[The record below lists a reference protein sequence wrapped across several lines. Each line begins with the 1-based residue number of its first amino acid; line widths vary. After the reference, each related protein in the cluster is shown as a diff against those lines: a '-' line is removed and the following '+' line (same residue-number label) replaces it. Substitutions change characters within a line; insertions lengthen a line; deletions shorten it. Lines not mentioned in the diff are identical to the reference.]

1 MTMDT
6 RPGEHRLS
14 PSLWAL
20 ILVVTI
26 VALVVMT
33 ALLFTG
39 KFNSVVPVTVT
50 SERSGLVM
58 ESGAK
63 VRMRGVKVGRV
74 AGVAGTD
81 PVQLSLELL
90 PEMASFIPANVQAQ
104 IQATTAFGA
113 KYVDLIYPTDPSP
126 DRITAGTVVV
136 SRNVTTEVNTV
147 FQNLV
152 EVLDRVD
159 PPKLNATLA
168 ALAEGVRGQ
177 GQRMGEATTA
187 ANSVLG
193 ELNPRMQIAQEDWRA
208 VRDFSDA
215 YDAAAEDILD
225 VLDASSTLS
234 ETVAGNAAEIDE
246 LLLSVIGLAQSGT
259 SLIGPNRD
267 NLVAAINSL
276 EPTTSLLMK
285 YEPTYTCMLL
295 GAKWFLDNG
304 GHAQVGGNGRSI
316 VLDSGLN
323 LGEDPYRYPDN
334 LPIVAAKGGPGGQP
348 SCGSLPD
355 VSKQFPV
362 RQLITNTGWGTGVD
376 WRPNP
381 GIGHPWFAN
390 YFPATKAV
398 PEPPRVRGQGPP
410 AIGPVPFPGAP
421 PYEPLPPRP
430 MREPSDTTT
439 EKGQQ
444 P

>member
-6 RPGEHRLS
+6 RPGQHRI
-14 PSLWAL
+14 PPALWAL
-20 ILVVTI
+20 ILMVTI
-26 VALVVMT
+26 LALVLMT

-50 SERSGLVM
+50 AERSGLVM

-74 AGVAGTD
+74 AGVEGTD
-81 PVQLSLELL
+81 PVRLKLELL
-90 PEMASFIPANVQAQ
+90 PEMTAFIPANVQAE

-113 KYVDLIYPTDPSP
+113 KYVDLIYPDDPSA
-126 DRITAGTVVV
+126 DRIGAGAVVV
-136 SRNVTTEVNTV
+136 SRNVTAEVNTV

-152 EVLDRVD
+152 EVLHRVD
-159 PPKLNATLA
+159 PPKLNATLT

-187 ANSVLG
+187 ANAVLR
-193 ELNPRMQIAQEDWRA
+193 ELNPRMQTAQEDWRA
-208 VRDFSDA
+208 VREFGDT
-215 YDAAAEDILD
+215 YNAAAEDILD

-234 ETVAGNAAEIDE
+234 ETVTRNASEIDT
-246 LLLSVIGLAQSGT
+246 LLLSVIGLAQSGN
-259 SLIGPNRD
+259 SLIGPNQD
-267 NLVAAINSL
+267 NLVDAINSL

-285 YEPTYTCMLL
+285 YEPSYTCMLL

-304 GHAQVGGNGRSI
+304 GHEQVGGNGRSI

-323 LGEDPYRYPDN
+323 LGDDPYRYPDN

-348 SCGSLPD
+348 GCGSLPD

-390 YFPATKAV
+390 FFPATKAV
-398 PEPPRVRGQGPP
+398 SEPPRIRGEGPP
-410 AIGPVPFPGAP
+410 AIGPVPYPGAP
-421 PYEPLPPRP
+421 PYEPLPPP
-430 MREPSDTTT
+430 PVTVPSVAPI
-439 EKGQQ
+439 EEGPQ

>member
-1 MTMDT
+1 MNT
-6 RPGEHRLS
+6 RPGQHRI
-14 PSLWAL
+14 PPALWAL
-20 ILVVTI
+20 FLMLTI
-26 VALVVMT
+26 VVLVVMT

-50 SERSGLVM
+50 AERSGLVM

-74 AGVAGTD
+74 AGVEGTD
-81 PVQLSLELL
+81 PVRLKLELL
-90 PEMASFIPANVQAQ
+90 PEMTAFIPANVQAE

-113 KYVDLIYPTDPSP
+113 KYVDLIYPADPSA
-126 DRITAGTVVV
+126 DRIVAGTVVV
-136 SRNVTTEVNTV
+136 SRNVTAEVNTV

-152 EVLDRVD
+152 EVLHRVD
-159 PPKLNATLA
+159 PPKLNATLT

-187 ANSVLG
+187 ANAVLR
-193 ELNPRMQIAQEDWRA
+193 ELNPRMQTAQEDWRA
-208 VRDFSDA
+208 VREFSDT
-215 YDAAAEDILD
+215 YNAAAEDILD

-234 ETVAGNAAEIDE
+234 ETVTRNASEIDT

-259 SLIGPNRD
+259 SLIGPNQD
-267 NLVAAINSL
+267 NLVDAINSL

-285 YEPTYTCMLL
+285 YEPSYTCMLL

-304 GHAQVGGNGRSI
+304 GHEQVGGNGRSI

-323 LGEDPYRYPDN
+323 LGDDPYRYPDN
-334 LPIVAAKGGPGGQP
+334 LPIVAARGGPGGQP
-348 SCGSLPD
+348 GCGSLPD

-390 YFPATKAV
+390 FFPATKAV
-398 PEPPRVRGQGPP
+398 PEPPRIRGEGPP
-410 AIGPVPFPGAP
+410 AIGPVPYPGAP
-421 PYEPLPPRP
+421 PYEPLPPP
-430 MREPSDTTT
+430 TATDPSVAPI
-439 EKGQQ
+439 EEGPQ

>member
-1 MTMDT
+1 MNT
-6 RPGEHRLS
+6 RPGQHRI
-14 PSLWAL
+14 PPALWAL
-20 ILVVTI
+20 FLMLTI
-26 VALVVMT
+26 VVLVVMT

-50 SERSGLVM
+50 AERSGLVM

-74 AGVAGTD
+74 AGVEGTD
-81 PVQLSLELL
+81 PVRLKLELL
-90 PEMASFIPANVQAQ
+90 PEMTAFIPANVQAE

-113 KYVDLIYPTDPSP
+113 KYVDLIYPADPSA
-126 DRITAGTVVV
+126 DRIVAGTVVV
-136 SRNVTTEVNTV
+136 SRNVTAEVNTV

-152 EVLDRVD
+152 EVLHRVD
-159 PPKLNATLA
+159 PPKLNATLT

-187 ANSVLG
+187 ANAVLR
-193 ELNPRMQIAQEDWRA
+193 ELNPRMQTAQEDWRA
-208 VRDFSDA
+208 VREFSDT
-215 YDAAAEDILD
+215 YNAAAEDILD

-234 ETVAGNAAEIDE
+234 ETVTRNASEIDT

-259 SLIGPNRD
+259 SLIGPNQD
-267 NLVAAINSL
+267 NLVDAINSL

-285 YEPTYTCMLL
+285 YEPSYTCMLL

-304 GHAQVGGNGRSI
+304 GHEQVGGNGRSI

-323 LGEDPYRYPDN
+323 LGDDPYRYPDN
-334 LPIVAAKGGPGGQP
+334 LPIVAARGGPGGQP
-348 SCGSLPD
+348 GCGSLPD

-390 YFPATKAV
+390 FFPATKAV
-398 PEPPRVRGQGPP
+398 PEPPRIRGEGPP
-410 AIGPVPFPGAP
+410 AIGPVPYPGAP
-421 PYEPLPPRP
+421 PYEPLPPP
-430 MREPSDTTT
+430 PATDPSVAPI
-439 EKGQQ
+439 EEGPQ